1 MSPTPEECFVL
12 LQKHKVPEHIVEH
25 SRVVQ
30 GIALFLCQALNRQG
44 EKLDSGKIAAA
55 ALLHDIA
62 KMDGL
67 EQGKNHSQE
76 GARLL
81 SGMGYPEIGE
91 IIRQHVVLDDQSPQP
106 ALTEA
111 SIVHYA
117 DKRVKHTT
125 IVSVKERFQDLQAR
139 YWKTP
144 PARAWLEE
152 LEKKTG
158 KLEQRIFLRLRVEPD
173 ALADL
178 AGGGPREGEG
188 YPSEAKKDEKKN
200 FCASGNPASEQ

>member
-1 MSPTPEECFVL
+1 MTFLQSYQRMVRGRMSLTAKDCFAL
-12 LQKHKVPEHIVEH
+12 LKKQNVPEHIVEH
-25 SRVVQ
+25 SRVVH
-30 GIALFLCQALNRQG
+30 GIALFLCQTLNRQG
-44 EKLDSGKIAAA
+44 EKLDQGRVAAG

-81 SGMGYPEIGE
+81 AGMGYPEIGE
-91 IIRQHVVLDDQSPQP
+91 IIRQHVILDDERPQP

-117 DKRVKHTT
+117 DKRVRHTT
-125 IVSVKERFQDLQAR
+125 IVSVKERFQDLQTR
-139 YWKTP
+139 YGKSA

-158 KLEQRIFLRLRVEPD
+158 ELEKKIFLRLRIEPD

-178 AGGGPREGEG
+178 AGDGPGEGE
-188 YPSEAKKDEKKN
+188 
-200 FCASGNPASEQ
+200 

>member
-1 MSPTPEECFVL
+1 MSLTPQDCLAL
-12 LQKHKVPEHIVEH
+12 LQKHNVPEHIVEH
-25 SRVVQ
+25 SRVVYE
-30 GIALFLCQALNRQG
+30 IAHFLCQALNRQG
-44 EKLDSGKIAAA
+44 EKLDLEKIAAA

-81 SGMGYPEIGE
+81 SGLGYPEIGE
-91 IIRQHVVLDDQSPQP
+91 IIRQHVILDDEGPQP

-117 DKRVKHTT
+117 DKRVRHTT
-125 IVSVKERFQDLQAR
+125 IVSVRERFQDLQAR
-139 YWKTP
+139 YGKTP

-152 LEKKTG
+152 LEMKTG
-158 KLEQRIFLRLRVEPD
+158 ELEQRIFLRLTIEPD
-173 ALADL
+173 HLL
-178 AGGGPREGEG
+178 KLGGDGTEGG
-188 YPSEAKKDEKKN
+188 K
-200 FCASGNPASEQ
+200 